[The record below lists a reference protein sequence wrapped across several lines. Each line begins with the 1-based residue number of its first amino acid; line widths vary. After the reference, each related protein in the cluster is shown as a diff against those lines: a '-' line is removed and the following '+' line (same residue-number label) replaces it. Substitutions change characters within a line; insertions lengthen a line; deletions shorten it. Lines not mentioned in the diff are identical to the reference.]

1 MLAEQFMIVYI
12 QWLTSGYV
20 YEHEK
25 PLWWYTQS
33 YDSVISIGGV
43 WTLWAKDRLHCY
55 GSSMYK
61 VTVPGKYTIIWIS
74 IFIYNVHSY
83 SVVHIII
90 NSEKIYIYIYIYK
103 YIYILGWV
111 HLKYIYIF
119 IDSVIIK
126 YAYG

>member
-20 YEHEK
+20 YENEK

-33 YDSVISIGGV
+33 NDSVISIGGV

-90 NSEKIYIYIYIYK
+90 NSEKIYIYIYK

>member
-25 PLWWYTQS
+25 PLWLYTQS

-90 NSEKIYIYIYIYK
+90 NSEKIYIYIYK

>member
-33 YDSVISIGGV
+33 NDSVISIGGV

-90 NSEKIYIYIYIYK
+90 NSEKIYIYIYK

>member
-90 NSEKIYIYIYIYK
+90 NSEKIYIYIYK